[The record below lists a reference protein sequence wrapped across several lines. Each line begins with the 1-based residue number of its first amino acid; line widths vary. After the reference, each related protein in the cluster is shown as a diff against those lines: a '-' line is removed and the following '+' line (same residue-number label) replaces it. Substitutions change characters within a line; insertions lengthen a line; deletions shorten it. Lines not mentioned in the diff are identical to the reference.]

1 MNSGPFSIKKRIGR
15 GNLKKQKPGN
25 TVVEQGESRN
35 LLQIT
40 NLSENK
46 IEKQAR
52 SFKVAK
58 DILSVKRTIVITGVQ
73 GSGKTFLAKSLVSD
87 LQRNGHVLKSTW
99 ISDFR
104 QLREEKM
111 TPITNEIF
119 IFDEVFYELQINEKF
134 KETLETL
141 KKFVTENEKPYV
153 IVTIPSYNWEKNFEE
168 FKVNFDWM
176 HINLDERDKMEK
188 RAILHS
194 LLKRSDLPGEQAN
207 IIGNLESHLLK
218 ADSNSIGFPALISWI
233 CKQSSEESVEKLL
246 KTPLKSISDKIDS
259 LKNSL
264 KVEESGK
271 YLILAY
277 MSLKDGKMNVDNVD
291 TKLLDS
297 LKESYVPGFV
307 KDDLKK
313 YAEDMVGYYL
323 TRNEDG
329 CYEFDSNI
337 MKKIVLVSLAK
348 QCTLFVKLN
357 YENECLKHIIP
368 KQLCPNDIGTIYEEC
383 FTTI

>member
-134 KETLETL
+134 KETLKTL

-246 KTPLKSISDKIDS
+246 KTPLKS
-259 LKNSL
+259 
-264 KVEESGK
+264 
-271 YLILAY
+271 
-277 MSLKDGKMNVDNVD
+277 M
-291 TKLLDS
+291 
-297 LKESYVPGFV
+297 
-307 KDDLKK
+307 
-313 YAEDMVGYYL
+313 
-323 TRNEDG
+323 
-329 CYEFDSNI
+329 
-337 MKKIVLVSLAK
+337 
-348 QCTLFVKLN
+348 
-357 YENECLKHIIP
+357 
-368 KQLCPNDIGTIYEEC
+368 
-383 FTTI
+383 